1 MFLQAFGNILS
12 YAIFYGG
19 GAIVES
25 DLGNSTEST
34 PTFRDL
40 SICGRNDC
48 QDPNITDQNSDRY
61 EPASQTLIYILVGVM
76 SGFVVVAMT
85 IHFFLTKPIDTT
97 LKTQGETEKSCSVKR
112 QEVKTIKDISVE
124 KNDCFFQK

>member
-19 GAIVES
+19 GAIFES
-25 DLGNSTEST
+25 DSGSSTEST

-40 SICGRNDC
+40 SICGKNDC

-61 EPASQTLIYILVGVM
+61 EPASQTLIYILAGVM

-85 IHFFLTKPIDTT
+85 IHFFLTKPIDAT
-97 LKTQGETEKSCSVKR
+97 LEIQDETKKYDEVEM
-112 QEVKTIKDISVE
+112 QEVKAINTFLGAVLS
-124 KNDCFFQK
+124 

>member
-1 MFLQAFGNILS
+1 MQCKKVYDLKQKQIKLFLQAFGNILS

-19 GAIVES
+19 RA
-25 DLGNSTEST
+25 EST
-34 PTFRDL
+34 HTFQDL

-76 SGFVVVAMT
+76 SGFVVVAMI
-85 IHFFLTKPIDTT
+85 IHFFLTKPINTV
-97 LKTQGETEKSCSVKR
+97 LKTQGETEESCEVKR
-112 QEVKTIKDISVE
+112 EEVKTIKDKSAE
-124 KNDCFFQK
+124 